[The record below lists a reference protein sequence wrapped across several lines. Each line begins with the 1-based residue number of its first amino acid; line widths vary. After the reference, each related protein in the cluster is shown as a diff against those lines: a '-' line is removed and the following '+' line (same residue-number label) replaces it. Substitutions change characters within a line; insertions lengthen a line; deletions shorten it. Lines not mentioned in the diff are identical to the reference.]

1 MWVVLLK
8 LGNGRLQFKITVTTV
23 HANDDGSTENI
34 HGLDAASL
42 KLRTV
47 KFIDIAESEKGKKMY
62 EKAND
67 DPRAFKS
74 TCTGRGPLLPGW
86 QKTSKPI
93 MCAYKLV
100 RYAFSCLQPRCV
112 R

>member
-1 MWVVLLK
+1 MDL
-8 LGNGRLQFKITVTTV
+8 TP
-23 HANDDGSTENI
+23 
-34 HGLDAASL
+34 ASL

-74 TCTGRGPLLPGW
+74 TRTGRGPLLPGW

-100 RYAFSCLQPRCV
+100 RYAFFVFATALRALSLKLNSLARRQIRI
-112 R
+112 RLLAAWG